1 MMIVRSSIA
10 RFALVSLLPVAGQA
24 NEALK
29 LLEQEADSSKNI
41 YEEAAELAFPRK
53 DVKVAEEKVESVD
66 PFLSERWGTELD
78 PKFPIQA
85 GRETRVAPRGL
96 FEYQHQDRSVGGGTK
111 LGRARVGAAVET
123 LYGIELQADALL
135 SSSGKYEGW
144 ETLKASV
151 PVGQS
156 ARLHV
161 GKLPLPFSTEYSRD
175 AAVRWFPTLSPFAA
189 QLAPASTTGAMF
201 EGRTKQGDWKLGWF
215 GSEADRSL
223 PAFEG
228 KGALLVS
235 LARSHNKGGEKGAPQ
250 AHFQRWHLDYLYNME
265 GSRSETIPQ
274 GYRHL
279 VSLGSQYSSG
289 GFDFFTELLAAKG
302 ASNMAYG
309 VTAAGRYWLL
319 QDAISLVARYQYARS
334 QEPGGIVSY
343 WGIPATSSDAIFPTD
358 FPAAT
363 VAGQMSSLYSGV
375 NIHLDDDNLII
386 GSGLEYRSLSEVGEN
401 DNSPSSWGW
410 TTFIRYAF

>member
-41 YEEAAELAFPRK
+41 YEEAAELAVPRK

-223 PAFEG
+223 PVFEG

-235 LARSHNKGGEKGAPQ
+235 LARSHNKGGRKERRK
-250 AHFQRWHLDYLYNME
+250 R
-265 GSRSETIPQ
+265 
-274 GYRHL
+274 
-279 VSLGSQYSSG
+279 
-289 GFDFFTELLAAKG
+289 
-302 ASNMAYG
+302 
-309 VTAAGRYWLL
+309 
-319 QDAISLVARYQYARS
+319 
-334 QEPGGIVSY
+334 
-343 WGIPATSSDAIFPTD
+343 TSSDGISTTSTIWKGPGVKPSRKDTDTLCPLDRSIAREVLISLLNCSPRREPRIWPMGSRRLVDIGSCRMLLVWWRAINMRVPKIRVASFPTGESRP
-358 FPAAT
+358 PARMPFSRRTSQRPQWLAK
-363 VAGQMSSLYSGV
+363 
-375 NIHLDDDNLII
+375 
-386 GSGLEYRSLSEVGEN
+386 
-401 DNSPSSWGW
+401 
-410 TTFIRYAF
+410 